1 MHRIIVAI
9 FLPAIMLLTACGNQS
24 QPTLGLSTDA
34 TMGPTTN
41 KAIPPLTAE
50 NSTIDCSGWSDGAKT
65 YLRQQGLITINE
77 AIYGVGTF
85 ACGVPDSEFGS
96 EFVESFLFTEGIW
109 AANGLVAGPDLPIST
124 SGECNSGAEIICPA
138 VVLSPDPEIFTEGN
152 LVIFEQDGGLSW
164 RFDAK

>member
-1 MHRIIVAI
+1 
-9 FLPAIMLLTACGNQS
+9 MLLTACENGS
-24 QPTLGLSTDA
+24 QPTLGLSTNA

-41 KAIPPLTAE
+41 KVIPPLTAE
-50 NSTIDCSGWSDGAKT
+50 NSTIDCSGWSDDAKT

-77 AIYGVGTF
+77 AIYGVATF

-152 LVIFEQDGGLSW
+152 LVIFEQDGGLAW
-164 RFDAK
+164 RFDADN

>member
-1 MHRIIVAI
+1 MYLKLLAIIFPAV
-9 FLPAIMLLTACGNQS
+9 FLMSACGNES
-24 QPTLGLSTDA
+24 QPIIGLSADA
-34 TMGPTTN
+34 TMGPATN
-41 KAIPPLTAE
+41 KVIPPLTSE
-50 NSTIDCSGWSDGAKT
+50 NSTIDCSGWSEGAQT
-65 YLRQQGLITINE
+65 YLRQQGLITIND
-77 AIYGVGTF
+77 ATYGVATF

-124 SGECNSGAEIICPA
+124 SGECKSGDEIICPA